1 MPFKLEDLEKRISD
15 IPTLPMVAHQLNV
28 ESQRDTFTSK
38 ILAGIIEKD
47 PPLSA
52 RILRLSNSAFYGFA
66 SKVATLDRAVTLL
79 GFATLK
85 NLACAVAISKFFA
98 PGQEGEVDLPGLW
111 RHCLGTAASARQL
124 IKIVAPDLAEEAF
137 MAGILHDVGSI
148 IIFNS
153 FPSQALDALR
163 VMQEKKIS
171 QSEAEKEV
179 IGFTHES
186 AGAFLVDK
194 WNFPPRF
201 YRIIRMHH
209 NPPPQV
215 ILPGDAEN
223 MLLMAVYAGNQLS
236 KVLGLGRSLEPV
248 SSGVM
253 PVAWKSLGIGPA
265 RLREVKEL
273 INHDFEVLGSE
284 WP

>member
-1 MPFKLEDLEKRISD
+1 MTFKLEDLEKEISD
-15 IPTLPMVAHQLNV
+15 IPTLPLVAHQLNV
-28 ESQRDTFTSK
+28 ESQKDTFTSR

-52 RILRLSNSAFYGFA
+52 KILRLSNSAYYGFS
-66 SKVATLDRAVTLL
+66 SKVSTLDRAITLL

-85 NLACAVAISKFFA
+85 NLACAVAISNFFA
-98 PGQEGEVDLPGLW
+98 AGHEDEVDLPGLW
-111 RHCLGTAASARQL
+111 RHCLGTATSARQL
-124 IKIVAPDLAEEAF
+124 IKIVAPGLAEEAF

-148 IIFNS
+148 IIFNN
-153 FPSQALDALR
+153 FPEQALEALR
-163 VMQEKKIS
+163 LMKAKKIS

-179 IGFTHES
+179 IGFTHEA

-209 NPPPQV
+209 SPPPQV
-215 ILPGDAEN
+215 IAPDDAEN
-223 MLLMAVYAGNQLS
+223 LLLMAVYAGNQLS
-236 KVLGLGRSLEPV
+236 KVLGLGKSLEPV

-253 PVAWKSLGIGPA
+253 PVAWKSLGVDPPK
-265 RLREVKEL
+265 LRELKEQ
-273 INHDFEVLGSE
+273 IKQDFEVFGSE

>member
-1 MPFKLEDLEKRISD
+1 MTFRLEDLEKRISTL
-15 IPTLPMVAHQLNV
+15 PTLPMVAHQLNI

-52 RILRLSNSAFYGFA
+52 QILRLANSAFYGFS
-66 SKVATLDRAVTLL
+66 SKVATLDRAITLL
-79 GFATLK
+79 GFSTLK

-98 PGQEGEVDLPGLW
+98 PGQGREVDLPGLW
-111 RHCLGTAASARQL
+111 RHCLGTATSARQL
-124 IKIVAPDLAEEAF
+124 IKIVAPGLAEEAF

-153 FPSQALDALR
+153 FPEQALEALR

-179 IGFTHES
+179 IGFNHES

-209 NPPPQV
+209 SPPPQV
-215 ILPGDAEN
+215 VFADDAEN
-223 MLLMAVYAGNQLS
+223 LLLMAVYAGNQLS
-236 KVLGLGRSLEPV
+236 KVMGLGKSLEPV

-253 PVAWKSLGIGPA
+253 PVAWKSLGVDPPK
-265 RLREVKEL
+265 LREVKEL
-273 INHDFEVLGSE
+273 IKQDFEVFGSE